1 MRMAGR
7 HGNSKVTVENL
18 KVVKVKRENNQI
30 FLKGAVPGA
39 KDGVV
44 VISK

>member
-18 KVVKVKRENNQI
+18 KVVKVERENNQI

-39 KDGVV
+39 RDGVV

>member
-18 KVVKVKRENNQI
+18 KVVKVKKESNQI

-39 KDGVV
+39 KDGVI

>member
-18 KVVKVKRENNQI
+18 RIVKVKKENNQI
-30 FLKGAVPGA
+30 FLKGAIPGA
-39 KDGVV
+39 KDGIV

>member
-18 KVVKVKRENNQI
+18 KVVKVKMESNQI

-39 KDGVV
+39 KDGVI